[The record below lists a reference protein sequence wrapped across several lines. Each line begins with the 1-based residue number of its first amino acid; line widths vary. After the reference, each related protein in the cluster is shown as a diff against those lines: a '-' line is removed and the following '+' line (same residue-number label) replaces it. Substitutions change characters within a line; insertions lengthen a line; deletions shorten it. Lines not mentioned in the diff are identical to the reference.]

1 MTEWFYSLDVAIFHF
16 LNSTLANPF
25 GDVFWPYLT
34 DYDKQWPVRIL
45 LVAIWLALLIRGG
58 KRGRTAALLF
68 IPLLIISD
76 QLNSSVIKSLFAR
89 VRPCHVL
96 LPTDL
101 HLLVD
106 CGGGFSFP
114 SSHAVNN
121 FGIATM
127 FSYFYPR
134 AKIALFFFA
143 SMVAISRVFVG
154 VHYPSDV
161 IGGAIIG
168 VCVAAFVLWTW
179 STITE
184 RFFPKLMVER
194 NST

>member
-1 MTEWFYSLDVAIFHF
+1 MIDWLYSLDLALFHF
-16 LNSTLANPF
+16 VNGTLANPL
-25 GDVFWPYLT
+25 GDGFWPYLT

-45 LVAIWLALLIRGG
+45 LIAIWLALLIRGG

-76 QLNSSVIKSLFAR
+76 QLSSSVIKAFFAR
-89 VRPCHVL
+89 VRPCHAI
-96 LPTDL
+96 PAAEL
-101 HLLVD
+101 HLLVG
-106 CGGGFSFP
+106 CGGFSFP

-134 AKIALFFFA
+134 ASVALFGYA
-143 SMVAISRVFVG
+143 SLVAISRVFVG

-161 IGGAIIG
+161 LGGALIG
-168 VCVAAFVLWTW
+168 VGVASFVLWIW
-179 STITE
+179 SNITG
-184 RFFPKLMVER
+184 RFFPKLVVER
-194 NST
+194 NSF

>member
-1 MTEWFYSLDVAIFHF
+1 MIEWLYSLDVAVFHF
-16 LNSTLANPF
+16 LNSTLANPL

-45 LVAIWLALLIRGG
+45 LIAIWLALLIRGG
-58 KRGRTAALLF
+58 KRGRTAALLV

-76 QLNSSVIKSLFAR
+76 QLSSSVIKSLFAR
-89 VRPCHVL
+89 VRPCHAIS
-96 LPTDL
+96 PTEL
-101 HLLVD
+101 HLLVG
-106 CGGGFSFP
+106 CGGFSFP

-134 AKIALFFFA
+134 AKVALFTFA
-143 SMVAISRVFVG
+143 SLVAMSRVFVG

-161 IGGAIIG
+161 LGGAIIG
-168 VCVAAFVLWTW
+168 VGVAFFVLWTW
-179 STITE
+179 NNISE
-184 RFFPKLMVER
+184 RFFPKLAVER
-194 NST
+194 SST